1 MKKILAALVILSLAG
16 CAVRVMTEAEVET
29 AVRECTAQGG
39 TPRFVPPYGNGM
51 QRYVKEVRCYG
62 VQP

>member
-16 CAVRVMTEAEVET
+16 CQKVMSEDAIEA

-39 TPRFVPPYGNGM
+39 TPRFVSPIGNGM
-51 QRYVKEVRCYG
+51 HRHVSEVRCYG